1 MTDDLHELASAYLDG
16 RADADERARVEA
28 SAELTAEVERM
39 RVVRAVLADVDSP
52 PISVREEHLAAALG
66 AWDRLPEGERTG
78 ARRDATPTGADATA
92 VAAAASVTRT
102 ERRRSRSNAWWG
114 AAAAAA
120 LVVVGAGVVL
130 SRLGDP
136 GGGDEVAE
144 PAATTVVTDEPTAA
158 VEDAASEP
166 ERAAVPAADEA
177 FGDGDGAGDA
187 AVLAAEDLEATEEAA
202 EEASADVAAAEG
214 ETLTEDVPAAEA
226 TAVQAAS
233 ADADLRGPPPDG
245 DVSSLPLLTDAADLA
260 DFAAP
265 ALDATESPTEV
276 TTPFPTCAQLGV
288 DVVVGP
294 ATYADVGPVI
304 VGVDTDRRR
313 AVAYLES
320 CAPVQ
325 TVDIP

>member
-28 SAELTAEVERM
+28 SAELLAEVQRM
-39 RVVRAVLADVDSP
+39 RVVRAVVADLEPP

-78 ARRDATPTGADATA
+78 VRRDATPTGADATA
-92 VAAAASVTRT
+92 AAAAAAVTRT
-102 ERRRSRSNAWWG
+102 ERRRSRSAAWWG
-114 AAAAAA
+114 AAAAAG

-136 GGGDEVAE
+136 GGDEVAE
-144 PAATTVVTDEPTAA
+144 PAATTVVADEPSAV

-202 EEASADVAAAEG
+202 AEDVAAAAG
-214 ETLTEDVPAAEA
+214 EA
-226 TAVQAAS
+226 TLGSEVTSAEGTALEAAS
-233 ADADLRGPPPDG
+233 ADPDPRGPPPDG

-265 ALDATESPTEV
+265 ALAATESPTDV

-294 ATYADVGPVI
+294 ATYAGIGPVV
-304 VGVDTDRRR
+304 VGVDTDRQV
-313 AVAYLES
+313 AIAYLES

>member
-16 RADADERARVEA
+16 RADADERARVQA
-28 SAELTAEVERM
+28 SPELLAEVERM
-39 RVVRAVLADVDSP
+39 RVIRAVVSDVEPP

-66 AWDRLPEGERTG
+66 AWDRLPEVERTG

-92 VAAAASVTRT
+92 VAAAAAVTRP
-102 ERRRSRSNAWWG
+102 ERRRSRSAAWWG
-114 AAAAAA
+114 AAAAAG

-130 SRLGDP
+130 ARLGDP

-144 PAATTVVTDEPTAA
+144 PDATVVTDEAAA

-166 ERAAVPAADEA
+166 ERVAVPAADEA

-187 AVLAAEDLEATEEAA
+187 AVLAAEDLEATEEAV
-202 EEASADVAAAEG
+202 EEASADVAAAE
-214 ETLTEDVPAAEA
+214 VAATDA
-226 TAVQAAS
+226 TGVAAA
-233 ADADLRGPPPDG
+233 ADPDPRGPPPDG
-245 DVSSLPLLTDAADLA
+245 DVSSLPLLSDAADLA

-265 ALDATESPTEV
+265 ALDAPESPTDV
-276 TTPFPTCAQLGV
+276 TTPFPTCPQLGV

-294 ATYADVGPVI
+294 ATYAGVGPVV
-304 VGVDTDRRR
+304 VGVDTDRQV